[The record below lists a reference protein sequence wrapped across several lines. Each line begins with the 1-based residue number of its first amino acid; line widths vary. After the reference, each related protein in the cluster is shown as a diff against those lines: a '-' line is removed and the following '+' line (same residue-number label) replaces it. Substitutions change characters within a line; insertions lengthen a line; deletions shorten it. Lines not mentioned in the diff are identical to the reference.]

1 MTTPRAASYLRTQRR
16 RCGLSQTDLAEIL
29 GLINEH
35 QVSRHE
41 RSLTLPLFLTAIGY
55 EIIFQ
60 VPVAEL
66 FPGIYETVRSNIEKR
81 LDEVE
86 ERLHQSSVKGRQAV
100 LIARKLEWLWERRNR
115 QTADRLSK

>member
-1 MTTPRAASYLRTQRR
+1 MTTPRAASYLRTHRR
-16 RCGLSQTDLAEIL
+16 KYGLSQSDLADIL

-41 RSLTLPLFLTAIGY
+41 RSLTLPLLLTAIGY

-81 LDEVE
+81 LDEIE
-86 ERLHQSSVKGRQAV
+86 EQLHQSSVKGRQAI

-115 QTADRLSK
+115 TTSNLSK